1 MEQFLFFFI
10 ALVAVASAVY
20 FVFARNPLYAILS
33 LIVTFFSI
41 AALYVLLNAQFLGI
55 VQIIVYTG
63 AIMVLF
69 LYVLMMLNL
78 NAKDESKKQNLTKFI
93 GIFSAGIL
101 FVGMLGA
108 YKGLS
113 QSNVVDNIDSSIGLT
128 KNLGKLLFNEYV
140 LPFELASILI
150 YRIMEVNSFLQNIP
164 LNWYIILSTTLFCL
178 GVLGVLVRKN
188 AIIILGC
195 VELMLNSVNLLLA
208 AFSAYKGDGHGQIL
222 VFFIMVVAAAE
233 VAVGL
238 AIITM
243 MYRNTRNVDVSIFNK
258 LKG

>member
-1 MEQFLFFFI
+1 
-10 ALVAVASAVY
+10 
-20 FVFARNPLYAILS
+20 
-33 LIVTFFSI
+33 
-41 AALYVLLNAQFLGI
+41 
-55 VQIIVYTG
+55 
-63 AIMVLF
+63 
-69 LYVLMMLNL
+69 
-78 NAKDESKKQNLTKFI
+78 
-93 GIFSAGIL
+93 
-101 FVGMLGA
+101 
-108 YKGLS
+108 
-113 QSNVVDNIDSSIGLT
+113 
-128 KNLGKLLFNEYV
+128 
-140 LPFELASILI
+140 
-150 YRIMEVNSFLQNIP
+150 MEVNSFLRNIL
-164 LNWYIILSTTLFCL
+164 LNWYIILSTALFCL

>member
-1 MEQFLFFFI
+1 ME
-10 ALVAVASAVY
+10 
-20 FVFARNPLYAILS
+20 
-33 LIVTFFSI
+33 
-41 AALYVLLNAQFLGI
+41 
-55 VQIIVYTG
+55 
-63 AIMVLF
+63 
-69 LYVLMMLNL
+69 
-78 NAKDESKKQNLTKFI
+78 D
-93 GIFSAGIL
+93 
-101 FVGMLGA
+101 
-108 YKGLS
+108 
-113 QSNVVDNIDSSIGLT
+113 
-128 KNLGKLLFNEYV
+128 
-140 LPFELASILI
+140 
-150 YRIMEVNSFLQNIP
+150 NSFLQNIP